1 MILHTVNKSPF
12 EKNTLTSCLKHCKA
26 GSSLLLI
33 EDGIFA
39 ALSGTTF
46 SNQVTEAM
54 KNINVYVLEPD
65 LDARGVQDSLLDGI
79 KKVDYAGYVDLAVEH
94 DTVDAWL

>member
-12 EKNTLTSCLKHCKA
+12 EKNTLKSCLKHCKD

-39 ALSGTTF
+39 ALTGTTY
-46 SNQVTEAM
+46 SEQVMEAM
-54 KNINVYVLEPD
+54 KKINIYVLEPD
-65 LDARGVQDSLLDGI
+65 LNARGVQDSLIEGI

-94 DTVDAWL
+94 DVVDAWL

>member
-12 EKNTLTSCLKHCKA
+12 EKNTLTSCLKHCKD

-33 EDGIFA
+33 EDGVFA

-46 SNQVTEAM
+46 SEKVTEAM
-54 KNINVYVLEPD
+54 KKMNVYVLEPD
-65 LDARGVQDSLLDGI
+65 LNARGVQDRLIDGI
-79 KKVDYAGYVDLAVEH
+79 KKVDYAGYVDLAIEH